1 MLNALREQRYVFLG
15 SPPFAKRHSSII
27 SLRVKGCEEVD
38 AIPLVVSDECLSAI
52 LTASLDPSSHHP

>member
-1 MLNALREQRYVFLG
+1 MFLG